1 MHLITQLQNTWV
13 KICRP
18 TREIEKPMI
27 VAEDINIIFLIAY
40 QGKRVENK

>member
-13 KICRP
+13 KIYRP
-18 TREIEKPMI
+18 TREIGKPMI

-40 QGKRVENK
+40 QSKRVENK